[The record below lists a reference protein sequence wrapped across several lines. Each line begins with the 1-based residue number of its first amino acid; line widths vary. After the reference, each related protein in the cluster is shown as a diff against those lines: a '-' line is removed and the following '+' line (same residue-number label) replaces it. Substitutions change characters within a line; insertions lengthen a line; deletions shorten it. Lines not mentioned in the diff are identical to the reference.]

1 LLNFDAFDLKLDTD
15 TIGRNFIYCEEID
28 STNNYL
34 MDSKLKNDSDGTVV
48 FAERQIAGKGR
59 KDRKWYSSK
68 DQNLTF
74 SILLKNRFN
83 EKTINVV
90 NLGTAVSI
98 AMSLENLYQLKV
110 NLKWPNDVLI
120 NDKKAAG
127 ILLESSSSGNKI
139 DKLVIGV
146 GINVNQTSFQGT
158 YNITPTSIKLETG
171 TEIDRERLL
180 AEILNNF
187 EEVLVRIDN
196 NPNDVLND
204 WRNRCR
210 MIGERVF
217 VTDDNLELS
226 GIFDDIDE
234 QGFILLKSDDKKIKK
249 IHFGDVSVR

>member
-1 LLNFDAFDLKLDTD
+1 MLNFDAFDLKLDTD
-15 TIGRNFIYCEEID
+15 IIGRNFIYCEEID
-28 STNNYL
+28 STNNFL
-34 MDSKLKNDSDGTVV
+34 MNSKLKNDQDGTVV
-48 FAERQIAGKGR
+48 FAERQSAGKGR

-74 SILLKNRFN
+74 SILMKHGFN
-83 EKTINVV
+83 EKNINII
-90 NLGTAVSI
+90 NLGTAVSL
-98 AMSLENLYQLKV
+98 AMSLDNLYQLRV

-120 NDKKAAG
+120 NDKKVAG

-139 DKLVIGV
+139 DKVVIGI

-158 YNITPTSIKLETG
+158 YNITPTSLKLETG
-171 TEIDRERLL
+171 IEIDRERLL

-187 EEVLVRIDN
+187 EEMLERIEI

-210 MIGERVF
+210 MIGERILIS
-217 VTDDNLELS
+217 DDNLELT

-234 QGFILLKSDDKKIKK
+234 QGFILLKTDDKKIKK

>member
-15 TIGRNFIYCEEID
+15 IIGRNFIYCEEID

-34 MDSKLKNDSDGTVV
+34 MDSKAKNDQHGTVV
-48 FAERQIAGKGR
+48 FAERQSAGKGR

-74 SILLKNRFN
+74 SILLRQRFN
-83 EKTINVV
+83 EKNINII
-90 NLGTAVSI
+90 NLGTAVSL
-98 AMSLENLYQLKV
+98 AMSLENLYQLRV
-110 NLKWPNDVLI
+110 NLKWPNDILI
-120 NDKKAAG
+120 SDKKVAG

-139 DKLVIGV
+139 DKVVIGI
-146 GINVNQTSFQGT
+146 GINVNQTSFQGA
-158 YNITPTSIKLETG
+158 YNITPTSVKLETG

-187 EEVLVRIDN
+187 EEILKRIEI

-210 MIGERVF
+210 MIGERVLIS
-217 VTDDNLELS
+217 DDNMELT

-234 QGFILLKSDDKKIKK
+234 QGFILLKTDDRKIKK

>member
-1 LLNFDAFDLKLDTD
+1 MLNFDAFDLKLDTD
-15 TIGRNFIYCEEID
+15 FIGRNFIYCDEID

-34 MDSKLKNDSDGTVV
+34 MHTKIKNDQDGTVV
-48 FAERQIAGKGR
+48 FAERQLNGKGR

-68 DQNLTF
+68 DLNLTF
-74 SILLKNRFN
+74 SILLKQG
-83 EKTINVV
+83 INDKNINII

-98 AMSLENLYQLKV
+98 AMALENLYQLKI

-127 ILLESSSSGNKI
+127 ILVESSSSGNKI

-146 GINVNQTSFQGT
+146 GLNVNQTSFQGT
-158 YNITPTSIKLETG
+158 FNIPPTSVKLETG

-180 AEILNNF
+180 AEILNIF
-187 EEVLVRIDN
+187 EEMLNRIEI
-196 NPNDVLND
+196 NPEDVLND

-210 MIGERVF
+210 MIGERIY
-217 VTDDNLELS
+217 VTDGDLEIS

-234 QGFILLKSDDKKIKK
+234 QGFIILKTDDKKRKK
-249 IHFGDVSVR
+249 IHAGDVTLR